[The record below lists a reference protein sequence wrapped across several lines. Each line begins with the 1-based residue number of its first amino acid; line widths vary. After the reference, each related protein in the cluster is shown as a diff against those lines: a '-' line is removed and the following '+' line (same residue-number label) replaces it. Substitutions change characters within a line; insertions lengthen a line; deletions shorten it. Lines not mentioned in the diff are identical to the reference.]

1 MTLLRQ
7 HINEHFSVGTKALAR
22 IQPEME
28 RSLAFASSLKGTCNG
43 RNLSSALMRSRV
55 RNRNRDRG
63 GEPIRLALAVFDS
76 LPKRSGYGISM
87 EKDYLILKSAPASRP
102 GEWSDDDY
110 DVLSDGYY
118 VGRIFRAAASPLGT
132 PWMWTITSLRIVR
145 ITCSRTAT
153 QQRARLPWLHS
164 PRAGA
169 GVIRPRTH

>member
-87 EKDYLILKSAPASRP
+87 EKDYLILKARRPLAPASGAMTIMTCSP
-102 GEWSDDDY
+102 MATMS
-110 DVLSDGYY
+110 
-118 VGRIFRAAASPLGT
+118 AASSG
-132 PWMWTITSLRIVR
+132 
-145 ITCSRTAT
+145 
-153 QQRARLPWLHS
+153 RLPRH
-164 PRAGA
+164 
-169 GVIRPRTH
+169 